1 VIDDDDRLER
11 VLHGFDDAV
20 IEAKDEELGAPD
32 EGVAK
37 LIAGALK
44 AYGFER
50 DGSRV
55 RTSWKRA
62 RRGRLGPISR
72 SPLSAS
78 RSETPLRATFSSDR
92 HDQDDDDPE
101 GSKT

>member
-1 VIDDDDRLER
+1 MDDDDRLER

-20 IEAKDEELGAPD
+20 IEANDEELGAPD
-32 EGVAK
+32 EGVGK

-44 AYGFER
+44 AYGFDR

-62 RRGRLGPISR
+62 RRGRPRPVAR
-72 SPLSAS
+72 SPVSAS
-78 RSETPLRATFSSDR
+78 HSETPLRATFSCDR
-92 HDQDDDDPE
+92 HDEDDDDPE

>member
-1 VIDDDDRLER
+1 MTDEKDRLES
-11 VLHGFDDAV
+11 VLRGFDDAV
-20 IEAKDEELGAPD
+20 IEAKDDELGEPD

-55 RTSWKRA
+55 RSSWKRA
-62 RRGRLGPISR
+62 RRGRPRPVSR
-72 SPLSAS
+72 SPF
-78 RSETPLRATFSSDR
+78 SESHPEAPLRATFSSDR
-92 HDQDDDDPE
+92 NDEDDDPE
-101 GSKT
+101 GSNK